1 MSSAGTGKSDIFES
15 LPRGIILAW
24 LHSGVEEARRG
35 VTRAAENLLVQT
47 RRKER
52 EAEELRADMLHL
64 QAGILKNDPAT
75 DEGLL
80 IATAYQWIKAESDA
94 TLSRLRAES
103 LERFYQLI
111 ADLPPAP
118 QLR

>member
-1 MSSAGTGKSDIFES
+1 MITPLFYWIT
-15 LPRGIILAW
+15 
-24 LHSGVEEARRG
+24 HSMT
-35 VTRAAENLLVQT
+35 TR
-47 RRKER
+47 
-52 EAEELRADMLHL
+52 MLHL
-64 QAGILKNDPAT
+64 QAEILKADHAA

-80 IATAYQWIKAESDA
+80 IAMAYQWIKAESDA